1 MLAYSLHS
9 NIEVNTLMNDINKLI
24 SQHKDDSPDT
34 TLILCICIKTV
45 SHDDTSL
52 IPKLPYKGNENVCII

>member
-24 SQHKDDSPDT
+24 SQHKDHSPDT
-34 TLILCICIKTV
+34 TPILCICIKTV
-45 SHDDTSL
+45 SYDDTSL
-52 IPKLPYKGNENVCII
+52 IPKLPYKGDENVCII